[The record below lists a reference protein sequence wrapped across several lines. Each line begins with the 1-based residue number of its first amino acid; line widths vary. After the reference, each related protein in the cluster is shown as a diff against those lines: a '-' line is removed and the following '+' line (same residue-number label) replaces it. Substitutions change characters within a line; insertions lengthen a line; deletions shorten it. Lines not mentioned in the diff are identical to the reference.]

1 MRTRTPL
8 FVFLLVAAI
17 WGTGFTATEVGLRSL
32 PPALFAAL
40 RFDLAAVLLFGLA
53 GWRGDR
59 LRPAGRGEWRP
70 ILTGGVLLIG
80 VHHALLF
87 AGQQYVP
94 SAVAAVLLGLI
105 PIVTPALTRLSTARK
120 RLTPVGLFGVGPGFL
135 GVVTIA
141 NPDPS
146 NLVGSDLRGI
156 ALVLGSALA
165 FAFGAV
171 LTHDTEATM
180 PTLAEQAWMMLVG
193 AVVLHAASALLP
205 GESLSAVVW
214 TVDGVLAVVYLAVVA
229 GAAGFA
235 LYFWLLRRVGPVEVS
250 LLEYVIPVVAAVVG
264 WLALGEALA
273 PTTLLGFAIIFAGFV
288 LVKRGAVRNALRR
301 WRGGTAPQAQRAD

>member
-8 FVFLLVAAI
+8 VFLLVAAI
-17 WGTGFTATEVGLRSL
+17 WGTGFTATEIGLRSL

-40 RFDLAAVLLFGLA
+40 RFALAA
-53 GWRGDR
+53 WRGNR
-59 LRPAGRGEWRP
+59 LRPAGRGEWWP

-94 SAVAAVLLGLI
+94 STVAAVLLGLI
-105 PIVTPALTRLSTARK
+105 PVVTPALTRLSTARK
-120 RLTPVGLFGVGPGFL
+120 RLTPIGLFGVGLGFL

-146 NLVGSDLRGI
+146 NLLGSDLRGV

-171 LTHDTEATM
+171 LTHDAEATM
-180 PTLAEQAWMMLVG
+180 PMLAEQAWMMLVG
-193 AVVLHAASALLP
+193 AVVLHATSALLP
-205 GESLSAVVW
+205 GESLSAVLW

-235 LYFWLLRRVGPVEVS
+235 LYFWLLRRVGPIEVS
-250 LLEYVIPVVAAVVG
+250 LLEYVIPIVAAVAG
-264 WLALGEALA
+264 WAALGEALA
-273 PTTLLGFAIIFAGFV
+273 PTTVAGFVVIFAGFL

-301 WRGGTAPQAQRAD
+301 WRDGTTPHTQRAN